1 MTDIKGVTYPI
12 PKKFMDRFMV
22 EGKTVFIRPA
32 SCFKNIKPGMKLVF
46 YQSRENTGFIGE
58 GEILEIAFSEDPFT
72 FFEQFPEKVFL
83 NHQELVE
90 YLENQK
96 QWKTIRVRKS
106 PPKKKLWMA
115 IELKNIVQYPQIQK
129 PSRFVPVGGQYL
141 RG

>member
-1 MTDIKGVTYPI
+1 MTDITGVTYPI
-12 PKKFMDRFMV
+12 PKKFMNRFMV

-32 SCFKNIKPGMKLVF
+32 SCFKFIKPGMKLVF

-58 GEILEIAFSEDPFT
+58 GEILEIEFSEDPFA
-72 FFEQFPEKVFL
+72 FFEQFQEKVFL

-96 QWKTIRVRKS
+96 RWKNIRVRKS
-106 PPKKKLWMA
+106 PLKKKLWMA
-115 IELKNIVQYPQIQK
+115 IELKNIVQYPQIQN
-129 PSRFVPVGGQYL
+129 PPRFVPVGGQYL